1 LNPDGS
7 PLSFFFFAVLRNK
20 RYHNIIIRNEKKE
33 KACLNLLFQFS
44 IVCLAWYE
52 ISEFYNSK
60 LIVAIVREVR
70 YNRVTASFDSL
81 TNVFYMPFEHH
92 LIFL

>member
-1 LNPDGS
+1 
-7 PLSFFFFAVLRNK
+7 
-20 RYHNIIIRNEKKE
+20 
-33 KACLNLLFQFS
+33 LFQFS

-60 LIVAIVREVR
+60 LIVAIGREVR
-70 YNRVTASFDSL
+70 YNRVTAPFDSL